1 MQIDQVIAQC
11 QRETG
16 FRGQDSA
23 DICLLALI
31 LSGQATGR
39 ELRMR
44 VRETYLQASPERGS
58 FFVLVVLPILIS
70 IISNWVAKWI
80 FDRSDMRSIRSQAF
94 DAAIESL
101 PGMAGIRISTS
112 SQTETSNSPNAPSN
126 STLKTN
132 NFTPTPD

>member
-16 FRGQDSA
+16 FRGNDA
-23 DICLLALI
+23 KDICLLALI
-31 LSGQATGR
+31 LSGQAKGR

-44 VRETYLQASPERGS
+44 VRDTYIQASPERGS
-58 FFVLVVLPILIS
+58 FFLLVVLPILIS

-80 FDRSDMRSIRSQAF
+80 LDRSDMRSIRSQAF

-101 PGMAGIRISTS
+101 PGMAAIRISTS
-112 SQTETSNSPNAPSN
+112 SVTETSTSPNAPSN
-126 STLKTN
+126 STSKTN
-132 NFTPTPD
+132 NSTPTPD